1 MRAVAQDVAQ
11 SIGQRVITNV
21 LPWAFAALIF
31 LVVPLC
37 LPGFLQNMMAKF
49 LIFAIFSMSYN
60 IVAGYAGLV
69 SLGQAA
75 YFGIAGYTVA
85 ILNFHYGIDLLWMTA
100 PAGILMGTIA
110 AAIFGP
116 IVLRVSGLYFLILT
130 FALGRLCYSIA
141 WNVPWLN
148 YQETTGM
155 RGFSMRGFAGL
166 PQPSLGIPGF
176 QWGYLSFYF
185 LILICFVAALYLQY
199 RLSRSPFGYSLRGIR
214 EGETR
219 MEALGYNVW
228 LHKYLAFII
237 GGAFAGL
244 AGVLYVYYNR
254 FIEPAHLDIMMS
266 FLPMVMVII
275 GGPGTLWGPVVGAAV
290 IVFVEY
296 FASVNF
302 PARWP
307 LVLGGLFVLAIMF
320 APKGLVVYTANIWRR
335 MEARLWKR

>member
-1 MRAVAQDVAQ
+1 MGAVGQNA
-11 SIGQRVITNV
+11 IQRVGQQVFANA
-21 LPWAFAALIF
+21 LPWALAGVVFI
-31 LVVPLC
+31 VVPLL
-37 LPGFLQNMMAKF
+37 LPGFLQGMMSKF

-60 IVAGYAGLV
+60 IVAGYTGLI

-75 YFGIAGYTVA
+75 YFGVAGYAVA
-85 ILNFHYGIDLLWMTA
+85 LLMYHFGIDSLWLTA
-100 PAGILMGTIA
+100 PVGILMGGIA
-110 AAIFGP
+110 AIAFGP

-148 YQETTGM
+148 RPGM
-155 RGFSMRGFAGL
+155 QGIAGL
-166 PQPSLGIPGF
+166 PRPDLGIPGF
-176 QWGYLSFYF
+176 QWSYLSFYF
-185 LILICFVAALYLQY
+185 FTLIVFAIAMYLQY
-199 RLSRSPFGYSLRGIR
+199 RLSRSPFGHSLEGIR
-214 EGETR
+214 EGEMR
-219 MEALGYNVW
+219 MEVLGYNVW

-244 AGVLYVYYNR
+244 AGVLFVYYNR

-275 GGPGTLWGPVVGAAV
+275 GGPGALWGPVVGAAA

-296 FASVNF
+296 YSSVLI
-302 PARWP
+302 PQRWP

-320 APKGLVVYTANIWRR
+320 APRGLAVYAAHIWKRA
-335 MEARLWKR
+335 EAKLWKH